1 MFVCVLVFLCVAL
14 PLRLTGFEVPVETLV
29 PFDVGLLEERLVRV
43 ASAVFVREGV
53 LLELLLSERTA
64 SVVPVLLVLLFSTAV
79 AFAFLV
85 LSFVELTLWLLFWL
99 RLVVVAVLLSPR
111 VAVDSLALDLVRVLF
126 SLKSYLSAL
135 LVALVLLTLFERV
148 LSG

>member
-14 PLRLTGFEVPVETLV
+14 LLRLTGFEVPVETLL
-29 PFDVGLLEERLVRV
+29 PFDVELLEERLVRV
-43 ASAVFVREGV
+43 ASAVFVREGG

-64 SVVPVLLVLLFSTAV
+64 SVVPVLLVLLFSTAL

-99 RLVVVAVLLSPR
+99 RRVVVAVLLSPR